1 MESEGEAAI
10 NWLYNYKIIVNRDKF
25 QVILLDK
32 RSSNI
37 TKIEVKIGN
46 ENINVIV
53 THVRVSHLHE
63 KVLFQKKSYF

>member
-1 MESEGEAAI
+1 MESECEAAI
-10 NWLYNYKIIVNRDKF
+10 NWLYNYKMIVNRDKF

-32 RSSNI
+32 RASDTTN
-37 TKIEVKIGN
+37 TEVKIGN
-46 ENINVIV
+46 KNINVIV